1 MLSVFIVDDSE
12 IIQERLVTSLSKI
25 PSVAVVGAV
34 GTQREALE
42 YLQKTVPDVVV
53 LDLEL
58 SDGTGYD
65 VLRELRTQ
73 PDRPI
78 FVVFTRHDAAVH
90 RIRSLE
96 LGADLFLDKAHE
108 FTVLADFVS
117 WLARQQR
124 TSEEVG
130 NR

>member
-12 IIQERLVTSLSKI
+12 IIQERLVESLSKI

-42 YLQKTVPDVVV
+42 YLRKAIPDVVV

-58 SDGTGYD
+58 SDGTGYN
-65 VLRELRTQ
+65 VLRELRRQ

-90 RIRSLE
+90 RMRSIE
-96 LGADLFLDKAHE
+96 LGADLFLDKSHG
-108 FTVLADFVS
+108 FFVLADFVR
-117 WLARQQR
+117 WLARRQSAPQEAG
-124 TSEEVG
+124 SY
-130 NR
+130 